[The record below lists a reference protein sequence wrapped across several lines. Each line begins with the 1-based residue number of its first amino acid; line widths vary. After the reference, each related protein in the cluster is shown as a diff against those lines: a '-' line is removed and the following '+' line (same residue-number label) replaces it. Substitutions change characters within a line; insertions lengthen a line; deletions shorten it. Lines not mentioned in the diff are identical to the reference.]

1 MFNVGA
7 IIEITYEAD
16 KYMYCSTYCS
26 KILISILYIK
36 NTNKNDH
43 FYKKNTDQKN

>member
-7 IIEITYEAD
+7 IIVITVLEAD
-16 KYMYCSTYCS
+16 TYMYFSTYCS

-36 NTNKNDH
+36 NTNKDDH
-43 FYKKNTDQKN
+43 LYIKNTN